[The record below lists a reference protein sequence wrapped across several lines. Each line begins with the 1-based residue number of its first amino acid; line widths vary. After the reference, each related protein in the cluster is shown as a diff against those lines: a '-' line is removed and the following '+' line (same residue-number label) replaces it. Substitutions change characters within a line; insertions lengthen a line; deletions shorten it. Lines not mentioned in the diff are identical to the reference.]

1 MEASA
6 SSRELSHSGS
16 VRTRPLSH
24 FWHSLS
30 QLLRAGKRGK
40 GGRARQGNAT

>member
-1 MEASA
+1 MEAAA

-24 FWHSLS
+24 LAHSLS
-30 QLLRAGKRGK
+30 QLLPGAE
-40 GGRARQGNAT
+40 GNGAEGIEEEG